1 MASTG
6 VPLDTA
12 AIISIALE
20 GILYGFSVLMF
31 IGNVRALTY
40 KRAIRDINRPIVMVA
55 ILLLILSTAH
65 MVVDIIRLEYGLVT
79 YRNTFSGGPT
89 AFFEDI
95 TQPTWVIKNEI
106 YALQTMLGDGVVI
119 YRCYVVWQSSRII
132 ILPSM
137 LWCLSSVAG
146 LLAPYYASQAT
157 SGNIFTGP
165 AAQWVTA
172 FFILTLSTNLISSVL
187 LAYRIWTTERKMFAT
202 RATEGTMTPIV
213 RVVVDAAIMYSA
225 SLFSILICFICSN
238 NAQYILTDMNIS
250 IISIAFYMVLI
261 RIALRKTAHDHLSVV
276 CSVPTNERERTNPR
290 QYPMQPL
297 QIHIS
302 QWTQNDGTSHEAGN
316 EDRTLRYK
324 AESSEGASCNV

>member
-119 YRCYVVWQSSRII
+119 IAVMSFGN
-132 ILPSM
+132 PAA
-137 LWCLSSVAG
+137 LSFYQACCVAG
-146 LLAPYYASQAT
+146 LLAPYYASRAT

-187 LAYRIWTTERKMFAT
+187 LAYRIWTTEHKMFAT

-276 CSVPTNERERTNPR
+276 CGVATNERERTNPR